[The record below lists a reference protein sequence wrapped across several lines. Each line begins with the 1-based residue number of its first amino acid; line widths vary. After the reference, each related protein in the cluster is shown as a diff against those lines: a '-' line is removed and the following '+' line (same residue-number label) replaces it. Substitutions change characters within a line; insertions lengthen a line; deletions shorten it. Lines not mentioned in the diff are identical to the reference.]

1 MIKRYNVENL
11 ECAHCAE
18 KMERE
23 IKKLCGVND
32 AEVNFML
39 QRITVDFEEDSLKL
53 DKDIQKICKKIE
65 PDCRVLV

>member
-11 ECAHCAE
+11 ECAHCAT

-39 QRITVDFEEDSLKL
+39 QRITVDFEEDSAEF
-53 DKDIQKICKKIE
+53 DEDIQKICKKIE